1 MALRN
6 ASSANTRF
14 STGNIRSSRV
24 RREKEKRRKR
34 LKETMILP
42 DPEKER
48 NSNRAEKE
56 NLNPDGKAN
65 SNLVAK
71 GNSNLVAKGNSSH
84 AEKESTSHV
93 GKGSSN
99 LVKKETSSRDGKKEA
114 LPGMTGTE
122 SLEASSVGKEI
133 RELRENSEETV
144 SLGYQRRK
152 KSNFIDS

>member
-1 MALRN
+1 
-6 ASSANTRF
+6 
-14 STGNIRSSRV
+14 
-24 RREKEKRRKR
+24 
-34 LKETMILP
+34 MILP

-71 GNSNLVAKGNSSH
+71 GNSSH
-84 AEKESTSHV
+84 SEKESTSHV

-133 RELRENSEETV
+133 RELRENSEEIG
-144 SLGYQRRK
+144 SLGYRRRK

>member
-1 MALRN
+1 MAHWN

-14 STGNIRSSRV
+14 STGNIRSSKV

-34 LKETMILP
+34 LKEAMILP

-48 NSNRAEKE
+48 NLNHAGKK
-56 NLNPDGKAN
+56 NLNPDGKA
-65 SNLVAK
+65 
-71 GNSNLVAKGNSSH
+71 NSNLVAKGNSSH

-99 LVKKETSSRDGKKEA
+99 LVKKETSSRDEKKEA

-144 SLGYQRRK
+144 SPGYRRRK

>member
-1 MALRN
+1 MAHWN

-34 LKETMILP
+34 LKEAMILP

-48 NSNRAEKE
+48 NSN
-56 NLNPDGKAN
+56 
-65 SNLVAK
+65 
-71 GNSNLVAKGNSSH
+71 H
-84 AEKESTSHV
+84 AEKASTSHV
-93 GKGSSN
+93 EKGSSN

-133 RELRENSEETV
+133 QELQENSEEIG
-144 SLGYQRRK
+144 SLGYRRRK

>member
-1 MALRN
+1 
-6 ASSANTRF
+6 
-14 STGNIRSSRV
+14 
-24 RREKEKRRKR
+24 
-34 LKETMILP
+34 MILP

-48 NSNRAEKE
+48 NSNRAGKE

-71 GNSNLVAKGNSSH
+71 GNSNH
-84 AEKESTSHV
+84 AEKASTSHV
-93 GKGSSN
+93 EKGSSN

-133 RELRENSEETV
+133 QELQENSEEIG

>member
-1 MALRN
+1 MVHWN

-14 STGNIRSSRV
+14 STGNKRSSRV

-48 NSNRAEKE
+48 NSNRAGKE

-65 SNLVAK
+65 SNLVA
-71 GNSNLVAKGNSSH
+71 
-84 AEKESTSHV
+84 
-93 GKGSSN
+93 KGSSN

-122 SLEASSVGKEI
+122 SLEASSEGKEI